1 MHYLPIAQTLVGP
14 LCADEPYIFSDK
26 ARVVIFLKLFI
37 IIWGQ
42 TKSML
47 ESAWHWQKDS
57 FLSFIFYFDFSAKSV
72 GPLLCPAQF
81 ADYLTCKLPNP

>member
-1 MHYLPIAQTLVGP
+1 MHYLPIAQTLVGS
-14 LCADEPYIFSDK
+14 LCTDEPYGLSDK

-42 TKSML
+42 TKSVL

-57 FLSFIFYFDFSAKSV
+57 FLSFIFTLIS
-72 GPLLCPAQF
+72 LLNLWGRC
-81 ADYLTCKLPNP
+81 CVLPNLRII